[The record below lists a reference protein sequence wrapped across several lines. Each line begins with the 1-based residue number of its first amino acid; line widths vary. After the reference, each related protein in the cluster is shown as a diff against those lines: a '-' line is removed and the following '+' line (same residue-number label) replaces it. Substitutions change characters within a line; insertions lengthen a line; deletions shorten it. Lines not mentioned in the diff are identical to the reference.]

1 MTARL
6 LHRAVAAA
14 LALAL
19 LAGGVVVA
27 VEIAV
32 AAFGAQPWVLPHGDW
47 YRAGVADRWSSS
59 EATWL
64 FLAVA
69 AAGVALLAL
78 QVARR
83 RPDTVPLGGGSRAE
97 LSRRSLERSL
107 ARTAQRVDG
116 VATARAKVSPARAT
130 VEAAT
135 NRRLV
140 KDLQPRVAEATTA
153 RLRAVGLA
161 DTAVAVA
168 VKAREER

>member
-6 LHRAVAAA
+6 VHRAVAAA
-14 LALAL
+14 LALTL
-19 LAGGVVVA
+19 LLGGVVVA

-32 AAFGAQPWVLPHGDW
+32 AAFGARPWVLPHDDW
-47 YRAGVADRWSSS
+47 YREGVTNRWSSS
-59 EATWL
+59 GATWL
-64 FLAVA
+64 FVAVA

-83 RPDTVPLGGGSRAE
+83 RPDAVPLGGASRAE
-97 LSRRSLERSL
+97 LSRKSLERSL
-107 ARTAQRVDG
+107 ARTAQGVDG
-116 VATARAKVSPARAT
+116 VASARAKVSPARAT

-140 KDLQPRVAEATTA
+140 TDLQPRVAEATTA

-161 DTAVAVA
+161 DTAVSVA

>member
-19 LAGGVVVA
+19 LLGGVVVA
-27 VEIAV
+27 VEVV
-32 AAFGAQPWVLPHGDW
+32 AAGLGRGPVVLPHDAW
-47 YRAGVADRWSSS
+47 YREGVANAWRSD
-59 EATWL
+59 EATWF
-64 FLAVA
+64 FLALA
-69 AAGVALLAL
+69 AAGLVLLAL

-83 RPDTVPLGGGSRAE
+83 RPDALPLGGASRAE

-107 ARTAQRVDG
+107 ARCAERVDG
-116 VATARAKVSPARAT
+116 VASARARVSPARAS

-140 KDLQPRVAEATTA
+140 KDLEPRVAEATAA
-153 RLRAVGLA
+153 RLRAVGLP

>member
-14 LALAL
+14 LALTL
-19 LAGGVVVA
+19 LLGGVLVA
-27 VEIAV
+27 VEIVV
-32 AAFGAQPWVLPHGDW
+32 AGLGRDPVVLPH
-47 YRAGVADRWSSS
+47 DRWYEEGVTNAWSAT
-59 EATWL
+59 EATWF
-64 FLAVA
+64 FLALA

-83 RPDTVPLGGGSRAE
+83 RPDAVALGGASGAE
-97 LSRRSLERSL
+97 VSTRSLERSL

-116 VATARAKVSPARAT
+116 VATARARVSPARAT

-135 NRRLV
+135 NRRLA
-140 KDLQPRVAEATTA
+140 KDLEPRVAEATTA
-153 RLRAVGLA
+153 RLRTVGLP

-168 VKAREER
+168 VKTREER